1 MAYLL
6 VGHNPQK
13 KDEKLNEL
21 KTKLFKDPSALAFD
35 YETFSAHKLDPDDLR
50 KSLLSLPHV
59 ASVRMVVIRQCERL
73 DEHNRELVLE
83 VLVQKPKTLV
93 LVLDF
98 EKVDPRSAF
107 FVKLRSLTQPLS
119 VEFDRSASLFDMTRL
134 ISSRDAVGA
143 LKILHQLMENN
154 EHPLKIMGGLVWY
167 WGKERER
174 LDSRCFQLGLK
185 ILEEG
190 DLNIKRSRLT
200 PEYAVEKVVV
210 ELAMVQSPS

>member
-6 VGHNPQK
+6 VGQNPQK

-21 KTKLFKDPSALAFD
+21 KKKLFKDPSAASFD
-35 YETFSAHKLDPDDLR
+35 LETLSAHKLDSDDLKR
-50 KSLLSLPHV
+50 SLLSLPHM
-59 ASVRMVVIRQCERL
+59 AGQRMVVIRQCERL

-83 VLVQKPKTLV
+83 ILEQKPKSLV

-98 EKVDPRSAF
+98 EDVDPKSAF

-119 VEFDRSASLFDMTRL
+119 VELDRSANVFDMTRL

-174 LDSRCFQLGLK
+174 LDSRRFQLGLK

-210 ELAMVQSPS
+210 ELAMLQGA